1 MFHPKKEQK
10 KTQQL
15 PENHGKQKKKEMIN
29 TAQYQI
35 QSNRVEFICSKE
47 GISSKPRGIDK
58 MQEEVLGSSPNRDK
72 NKKKKVPSKK
82 EQKKTQQLP
91 ENHGKQKR
99 KEMINVAQYQIQS
112 NRVEFISSK
121 EGISS
126 KPRVLESKKPNWR
139 SRKQRGVMPIHICS
153 LPYT

>member
-15 PENHGKQKKKEMIN
+15 PENHGKQKRKELIN

-72 NKKKKVPSKK
+72 KKEKKMFHPKK

-91 ENHGKQKR
+91 ENHGKQK
-99 KEMINVAQYQIQS
+99 
-112 NRVEFISSK
+112 
-121 EGISS
+121 
-126 KPRVLESKKPNWR
+126 KKN
-139 SRKQRGVMPIHICS
+139 
-153 LPYT
+153 